1 MKTICIEKNI
11 YTFDELTDEAKE
23 NALEYFRTSEYA
35 LSWQEE
41 NYDTVKEIARLMD
54 WNYSTDSYDGVQ
66 YEVNYTI
73 EDSDI
78 ADLSGARAMAY
89 IQNNYIKAAQ
99 KPKTYWLNHV
109 LYCDG
114 RKNWTRKSQ
123 INFEIDNCPFT
134 GYIMDCCFAGGW
146 REWLATFTKD
156 STVQDFADMVASH
169 LSKEWTNDNEYQLSD
184 EAIIETINANEYEF
198 ESDGSVC

>member
-1 MKTICIEKNI
+1 MKTVYITKNI
-11 YTFDELTDEAKE
+11 YTFDELSDEAKE
-23 NALEYFRTSEYA
+23 AAIEWFRAGDNA
-35 LSWQEE
+35 LSWQGE
-41 NYDTVKEIARLMD
+41 NYDTVKEIARLMNWRVD
-54 WNYSTDSYDGVQ
+54 VDSYDGVQ

-73 EDSDI
+73 YDSDV
-78 ADLSGARAMAY
+78 ADLSGCRAMAY

-114 RKNWTRKSQ
+114 RKNWTRKSK

-134 GYIMDCCFAGGW
+134 GYCMDCCFAEGW

-156 STVQDFADMVASH
+156 STVQDFADMVSSH
-169 LSKEWTNDNEYQLSD
+169 LSKDWTNDNEYQLSD
-184 EAIIETINANEYEF
+184 EAIIETIKANEYEF
-198 ESDGSVC
+198 EFDGSVY